1 MDAVY
6 QLLQS
11 LQEVITALLH
21 VVMAL
26 VNIVLPWFPLLVW
39 IAFWSL
45 AVNWSRAFDILR
57 KGGAIGVLLL
67 MFVSVLVWGS
77 VAPPIEGSHSLFGL
91 TVSNFAG
98 KFVYVT
104 MLTCIALL
112 CGSAQM
118 SGAFGSLVDFSD
130 ESAADD
136 AEDSHAH

>member
-1 MDAVY
+1 MDAVT
-6 QLLQS
+6 QLLNS
-11 LQEVITALLH
+11 LLNVLTALLD

-26 VNIVLPWFPLLVW
+26 VNIVLPWSPLLIW

-57 KGGAIGVLLL
+57 KGGSIGVLLL
-67 MFVSVLVWGS
+67 MFVSVLVWGA
-77 VAPPIEGSHSLFGL
+77 VAPPLEGTHSLLGL
-91 TVSNFAG
+91 TVSNYAG
-98 KFVYVT
+98 KFIYVT

-118 SGAFGSLVDFSD
+118 SGAFGSLADFSG
-130 ESAADD
+130 ESADD

>member
-11 LQEVITALLH
+11 LQEVITALLN

-118 SGAFGSLVDFSD
+118 SGAFGSLADFSD
-130 ESAADD
+130 ESATDD